1 MQKVTEIVDI
11 LRNFLHILIK
21 NVPLHVKSTY
31 MNRTNVHHE
40 PRNGVF
46 STKDIHNRN
55 EYLKTLRAEKRGEL
69 IRVRQGV
76 YAEPSSVIST
86 MIDVEKIVPNGV
98 VCMYNAWSYYE
109 LTTTVPPAFCIAIE
123 AKRKVRT
130 SNIFPITL
138 YYWKKENLEF
148 GTVLKEI
155 SGYQVRITDME
166 RSVCDAI
173 KYRNKI
179 GLDLCAEIV
188 KTYLNK
194 PERNLAILSEYA
206 RKLRVS
212 KVLDNYLEVLM

>member
-1 MQKVTEIVDI
+1 
-11 LRNFLHILIK
+11 
-21 NVPLHVKSTY
+21 
-31 MNRTNVHHE
+31 MNRTNAYYE
-40 PRNGVF
+40 LRNGVV
-46 STKDIHNRN
+46 STKDIRNRN

-86 MIDVEKIVPNGV
+86 MIDVEKIVPKGI

-123 AKRKVRT
+123 AKRKVRP
-130 SNIFPITL
+130 SNIFPIML
-138 YYWKKENLEF
+138 YYWKTENLEF

-155 SGYQVRITDME
+155 SGFKVRITDLE

-188 KTYLNK
+188 KAYLNK
-194 PERNLAILSEYA
+194 PERNLAMLSEYA
-206 RKLRVS
+206 SKLRVS

>member
-1 MQKVTEIVDI
+1 
-11 LRNFLHILIK
+11 
-21 NVPLHVKSTY
+21 
-31 MNRTNVHHE
+31 MNRINAYYE
-40 PRNGVF
+40 LRNGVV
-46 STKDIHNRN
+46 STKDIRNRN

-86 MIDVEKIVPNGV
+86 MIDVEKIVPNGI

-130 SNIFPITL
+130 SNIFPIML

-155 SGYQVRITDME
+155 SGYKVRITDLE

-188 KTYLNK
+188 KAYLNK
-194 PERNLAILSEYA
+194 PER
-206 RKLRVS
+206 KQGG
-212 KVLDNYLEVLM
+212 

>member
-1 MQKVTEIVDI
+1 
-11 LRNFLHILIK
+11 
-21 NVPLHVKSTY
+21 
-31 MNRTNVHHE
+31 MNRTNAYYE
-40 PRNGVF
+40 PRNGVV
-46 STKDIHNRN
+46 STKDIRDRN
-55 EYLKTLRAEKRGEL
+55 EYLRTLRAEKRGEL

-86 MIDVEKIVPNGV
+86 MIDVEKIVPNGI

-123 AKRKVRT
+123 AKRKVRP
-130 SNIFPITL
+130 SNIFPIML
-138 YYWKKENLEF
+138 YYWKTENLEF
-148 GTVLKEI
+148 GTVWKEI
-155 SGYQVRITDME
+155 SGFKVRITDME

-188 KTYLNK
+188 KAYLNK
-194 PERNLAILSEYA
+194 TERNLALLSEYA

-212 KVLDNYLEVLM
+212 KILDNYLEVLM

>member
-1 MQKVTEIVDI
+1 MINI
-11 LRNFLHILIK
+11 LRNFLHIFKK
-21 NVPLHVKSTY
+21 NYTFAHVKRTN
-31 MNRTNVHHE
+31 MNRTNVYYE
-40 PRNGVF
+40 SRNGVF
-46 STKDIHNRN
+46 STKDIRNRN
-55 EYLKTLRAEKRGEL
+55 EYLRTLRAERRGDL

-86 MIDVEKIVPNGV
+86 MIDVEKIVPNGI
-98 VCMYNAWSYYE
+98 VCLYNAWSYYE
-109 LTTTVPPAFCIAIE
+109 LTTTVPPTFCIAIE

-148 GTVLKEI
+148 GTILKEI
-155 SGYQVRITDME
+155 SGYQVRITDLE

-194 PERNLAILSEYA
+194 PERNLSLLSEYA

>member
-1 MQKVTEIVDI
+1 
-11 LRNFLHILIK
+11 
-21 NVPLHVKSTY
+21 
-31 MNRTNVHHE
+31 MNRTNAYYE
-40 PRNGVF
+40 PRNGVV
-46 STKDIHNRN
+46 STKDIRDRN
-55 EYLKTLRAEKRGEL
+55 EYLRTLRAEKRGEL

-86 MIDVEKIVPNGV
+86 MIDVEKIVPKGI

-123 AKRKVRT
+123 AKRKVRP
-130 SNIFPITL
+130 SNIFPIML
-138 YYWKKENLEF
+138 YYWKTENLEF
-148 GTVLKEI
+148 GTVWKEI
-155 SGYQVRITDME
+155 SGFKVRITDME

-188 KTYLNK
+188 KAYLNK
-194 PERNLAILSEYA
+194 TERNLAMLSEYA
-206 RKLRVS
+206 SKLRVS